1 MEKMMNKKDLVSL
14 KKILMQKRMEFLN
27 KTSKAQREI
36 DIDLSTNVGDEIDA
50 ASQNSEKEM
59 YFELVA
65 NDKMILDAINDA
77 LTKIERNNYGVC
89 EGCNNN
95 ILLERLKA
103 IPWTKYCIQCQEEA
117 ETPKK

>member
-1 MEKMMNKKDLVSL
+1 MNKKDLAIL
-14 KKILMQKRMEFLN
+14 KKILIQKRMEFLN

-36 DIDLSTNVGDEIDA
+36 DADLNTSVGDEIDA

-65 NDKMILDAINDA
+65 NDKITLDAINYA
-77 LTKIERNNYGVC
+77 LIKIEKKTYGIC

-117 ETPKK
+117 ENQKK